1 MKKSQLKSTLKPLIK
16 ECIKEVLFEEGV
28 LSGVIAEVVRGT
40 QSLSP
45 PPQPTLQTEQIQ
57 KQPLIKAEEQKRIL
71 EQKWE
76 QDRERRKKLLDAT
89 GFKGVDLFEGTEPLS
104 KGGNP
109 GSTASTQGS
118 LTGVDPEDAGIDIS
132 GIMAVG
138 NGKKWKDL
146 I

>member
-40 QSLSP
+40 QSLRP
-45 PPQPTLQTEQIQ
+45 PPQPTLQTEQ
-57 KQPLIKAEEQKRIL
+57 KQPLVNAEEQKRIL

-76 QDRERRKKLLDAT
+76 QERERKRKLLDAT

-109 GSTASTQGS
+109 GSAPSAAGALGS
-118 LTGVDPEDAGIDIS
+118 VDPGDAGIDIA

>member
-28 LSGVIAEVVRGT
+28 LSGIISEVVKGT
-40 QSLSP
+40 QPLVTSSR
-45 PPQPTLQTEQIQ
+45 PTLQTEQ
-57 KQPLIKAEEQKRIL
+57 KQPSINPEEQKRIL

-76 QDRERRKKLLDAT
+76 QEQERKRKLLDAT

-104 KGGNP
+104 KGGDP
-109 GSTASTQGS
+109 AGTSSAQGS
-118 LTGVDPEDAGIDIS
+118 LAGIAPGDAGIDIS

-138 NGKKWKDL
+138 NGEKWKNL

>member
-40 QSLSP
+40 QSLRP
-45 PPQPTLQTEQIQ
+45 PAQPTLQTEQ
-57 KQPLIKAEEQKRIL
+57 KQPLVNAEEQKRIL

-76 QDRERRKKLLDAT
+76 QERERKRKLLDAT

-104 KGGNP
+104 KGGR
-109 GSTASTQGS
+109 SRQ
-118 LTGVDPEDAGIDIS
+118 
-132 GIMAVG
+132 
-138 NGKKWKDL
+138 
-146 I
+146 

>member
-1 MKKSQLKSTLKPLIK
+1 MKKSELKSTLKPLIK
-16 ECIKEVLFEEGV
+16 ECIKEVLFEEGI
-28 LSGVIAEVVRGT
+28 LSGIISEVVKGT
-40 QSLSP
+40 RSSNPSSQPVVRTEQKQSLSDP
-45 PPQPTLQTEQIQ
+45 G
-57 KQPLIKAEEQKRIL
+57 EQKRIL

-76 QDRERRKKLLDAT
+76 QERERKRKLLDAT

-104 KGGNP
+104 KGGKP
-109 GSTASTQGS
+109 GSEASQQGS
-118 LTGVDPEDAGIDIS
+118 LTGVDPTDAGIDIA

>member
-16 ECIKEVLFEEGV
+16 ECIKEILFEEGV
-28 LSGVIAEVVRGT
+28 LSGIISEVVRGT
-40 QSLSP
+40 QPSTQ
-45 PPQPTLQTEQIQ
+45 PQTPMFKVEQ
-57 KQPLIKAEEQKRIL
+57 KQSSINPEEQKRIL

-76 QDRERRKKLLDAT
+76 QERERKRKLLDAT

-104 KGGNP
+104 KGGSP
-109 GSTASTQGS
+109 GSAPSAGGALGS
-118 LTGVDPEDAGIDIS
+118 VDPGDAGIDIS

-138 NGKKWKDL
+138 NGKKWKNL

>member
-28 LSGVIAEVVRGT
+28 LSGIISEVVRGT
-40 QSLSP
+40 QPSAQ
-45 PPQPTLQTEQIQ
+45 PQAPMFKAEQ
-57 KQPLIKAEEQKRIL
+57 KQSSINPEEQKRIL

-76 QDRERRKKLLDAT
+76 QERERKRKLLDAT
-89 GFKGVDLFEGTEPLS
+89 GFKGVDLFEGTEPLN
-104 KGGNP
+104 KGGDP
-109 GSTASTQGS
+109 GSTSATQGS
-118 LTGVDPEDAGIDIS
+118 LAGVAPDDAGIDIS

-138 NGKKWKDL
+138 NGEKWKNL

>member
-28 LSGVIAEVVRGT
+28 LSGVISEVVKGT
-40 QSLSP
+40 QSLRASA
-45 PPQPTLQTEQIQ
+45 QPTLQAEQ
-57 KQPLIKAEEQKRIL
+57 KKTLINPEEQKRIL

-76 QDRERRKKLLDAT
+76 EERERKRKLLDAT

-104 KGGNP
+104 NGGTP
-109 GSTASTQGS
+109 GADSAAQGS
-118 LTGVDPEDAGIDIS
+118 LAGVDPGDAGVDIS

-138 NGKKWKDL
+138 NGKKWKNL